1 MQVRRSTKL
10 LVEPSAVTTGDIA
23 FNLIVFFLVCASAA
37 PDSGRRQ
44 DIPRSETAPQ
54 QKQKIQHVE
63 VQLTRTT
70 MAINGDVVR
79 SRDFAP
85 QLRRLLAGKPRPE
98 DRVVVV
104 QEPARG
110 PLPSLDRGDRDDRGG
125 RRDHH
130 DPAGGR
136 AGSTHPPVAMKIQ
149 RKAVRAEVP
158 STAMGDIA
166 FNLLIFF
173 VILARANDD
182 SFLNWQ
188 PARAKNLEAA
198 GYAKVSVLIDGD
210 SKLYLN
216 GRQVGMAQ
224 LSAQIGELLG
234 DAPAGQ
240 RTVLLKIH
248 REAQAL
254 YFEPVIE
261 AVSEAGGDLVH
272 VLEELKE

>member
-1 MQVRRSTKL
+1 
-10 LVEPSAVTTGDIA
+10 
-23 FNLIVFFLVCASAA
+23 
-37 PDSGRRQ
+37 
-44 DIPRSETAPQ
+44 
-54 QKQKIQHVE
+54 
-63 VQLTRTT
+63 
-70 MAINGDVVR
+70 
-79 SRDFAP
+79 
-85 QLRRLLAGKPRPE
+85 
-98 DRVVVV
+98 
-104 QEPARG
+104 
-110 PLPSLDRGDRDDRGG
+110 
-125 RRDHH
+125 
-130 DPAGGR
+130 
-136 AGSTHPPVAMKIQ
+136 MKIQ
-149 RKAVRAEVP
+149 RKTLRAEVP

-198 GYAKVSVLIDGD
+198 GCAKVSVLIDGD

-224 LSAQIGELLG
+224 LSPQIAELLG

>member
-1 MQVRRSTKL
+1 
-10 LVEPSAVTTGDIA
+10 
-23 FNLIVFFLVCASAA
+23 
-37 PDSGRRQ
+37 
-44 DIPRSETAPQ
+44 
-54 QKQKIQHVE
+54 
-63 VQLTRTT
+63 
-70 MAINGDVVR
+70 
-79 SRDFAP
+79 
-85 QLRRLLAGKPRPE
+85 
-98 DRVVVV
+98 
-104 QEPARG
+104 
-110 PLPSLDRGDRDDRGG
+110 
-125 RRDHH
+125 
-130 DPAGGR
+130 
-136 AGSTHPPVAMKIQ
+136 MKIQ
-149 RKAVRAEVP
+149 RRQVRADVP

-182 SFLNWQ
+182 SYLNWQ
-188 PARAKNLEAA
+188 PARAKDLEAS

-216 GRQVGMAQ
+216 GRQVGMSQ
-224 LSAQIGELLG
+224 LSQQIGELLG

>member
-1 MQVRRSTKL
+1 M
-10 LVEPSAVTTGDIA
+10 
-23 FNLIVFFLVCASAA
+23 
-37 PDSGRRQ
+37 
-44 DIPRSETAPQ
+44 
-54 QKQKIQHVE
+54 KI
-63 VQLTRTT
+63 
-70 MAINGDVVR
+70 
-79 SRDFAP
+79 
-85 QLRRLLAGKPRPE
+85 RRL
-98 DRVVVV
+98 
-104 QEPARG
+104 
-110 PLPSLDRGDRDDRGG
+110 
-125 RRDHH
+125 
-130 DPAGGR
+130 
-136 AGSTHPPVAMKIQ
+136 
-149 RKAVRAEVP
+149 AVRADVP
-158 STAMGDIA
+158 STSMGDIA

-188 PARAKNLEAA
+188 PAHARNLEAA
-198 GYAKVSVLIDGD
+198 GYAKVSVLIDRE

-224 LSAQIGELLG
+224 LSQEIGGLLG